1 MLTEHTYVT
10 YELGHMHKTKIRS
23 CNIHK
28 LHMDECSR
36 NINKLHMDECSHNIH
51 KLHTSTT
58 YIQLT
63 SKSK

>member
-1 MLTEHTYVT
+1 
-10 YELGHMHKTKIRS
+10 MHKL
-23 CNIHK
+23 HK
-28 LHMDECSR
+28 NMDITSRNVHMLHMDECSR
-36 NINKLHMDECSHNIH
+36 NIH

>member
-28 LHMDECSR
+28 NMDITSRNVHMLHMDECSR
-36 NINKLHMDECSHNIH
+36 NIH